1 MAAVAETLD
10 AVQSL
15 TESGYKWGFETD
27 IEMDVAPKGL
37 NEDTIRMISARKE
50 EPEWLLA
57 WRLKAYATWLTM
69 ESPNWANR
77 LPADRLPGH
86 PLLRRP
92 QEEGRPA
99 LAWTRWTRS
108 C

>member
-10 AVQSL
+10 TVQSL

-37 NEDTIRMISARKE
+37 NEDTIRMISARKD

-57 WRLKAYATWLTM
+57 WRLKAYAAWLKM
-69 ESPNWANR
+69 EEPELGQGR
-77 LPADRLPGH
+77 LPPDRLPGH
-86 PLLRRP
+86 PLLRGAE
-92 QEEGRPA
+92 EEGRA
-99 LAWTRWTRS
+99 
-108 C
+108 